1 MPEMQL
7 EPDDIEA
14 LHEVVRAWRG
24 RAPLD
29 FVSTFDTADLAS
41 NHPEDYRLLDAAL
54 AYAIGS
60 APLRGLQSSIPR
72 LLRLREKIRPFV
84 PRPSE

>member
-1 MPEMQL
+1 MEL
-7 EPDDIEA
+7 DPDDIEA

-41 NHPEDYRLLDAAL
+41 NRPEDYRLLDAAL

-60 APLRGLQSSIPR
+60 APLLALNRRSAPSDHP
-72 LLRLREKIRPFV
+72 K
-84 PRPSE
+84 RPSNRR